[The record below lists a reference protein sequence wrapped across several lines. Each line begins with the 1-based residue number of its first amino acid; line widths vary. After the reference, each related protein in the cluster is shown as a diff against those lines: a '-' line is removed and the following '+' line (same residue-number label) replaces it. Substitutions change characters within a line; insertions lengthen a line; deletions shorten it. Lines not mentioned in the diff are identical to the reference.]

1 MFDRKLRIPIE
12 KGVRQGDTISPKLF
26 TTALNHVMVRLN
38 WDNKGVAVDGK
49 KLSNLRFA
57 DDIVLISNNSREMNS
72 LLNEL
77 CEAGKAI
84 GLSMNMRKTQ
94 TMRNQWCDDG
104 EVYLEGVAVENVK
117 SYIYLG
123 REINMQ
129 NDLQYEIDRRKRAAW
144 AAMARIREVTNE
156 IQDPLVRANLFDASV
171 LPALCYATETWATNK
186 GVDKS
191 LRTVHRAL
199 ERSLVKKTK
208 LMQWQQRLSSNDI
221 RRESRIRDPSFYVAA
236 ARHKWAGHVIRRQ
249 DDRWTTRITYWYP
262 RDTKRTP
269 GRPATR
275 WSDI

>member
-1 MFDRKLRIPIE
+1 
-12 KGVRQGDTISPKLF
+12 
-26 TTALNHVMVRLN
+26 MVGLN

-199 ERSLVKKTK
+199 ERSLNP
-208 LMQWQQRLSSNDI
+208 Q
-221 RRESRIRDPSFYVAA
+221 
-236 ARHKWAGHVIRRQ
+236 
-249 DDRWTTRITYWYP
+249 TTQT
-262 RDTKRTP
+262 TKRFGYTP
-269 GRPATR
+269 RANA
-275 WSDI
+275 